1 MWNNYKM
8 LSVTCSIK
16 QRWNLAQCSALGYR
30 QHRAKQIAHCQNKLE
45 KLTILLVLRMMG
57 WPKNTS
63 IPLRNEGY
71 PQVWGR
77 HFFLSPFGS
86 SPAKIKTFWC
96 SFRLESLLKT
106 HYLQIGLHS
115 VNMRT
120 CTLQYHIKSKV
131 PICSLHVNPIQ
142 NISITYIRWMLHY
155 LYVTL
160 EWINSMTG

>member
-1 MWNNYKM
+1 M
-8 LSVTCSIK
+8 LSATCSIK
-16 QRWNLAQCSALGYR
+16 QSWNSTQCSALGYR
-30 QHRAKQIAHCQNKLE
+30 SYTAKQIVQCQSKLE
-45 KLTILLVLRMMG
+45 KLTIQLVLWMMC
-57 WPKNTS
+57 WPKKYANSPQKWGLPPSLRIFSKS
-63 IPLRNEGY
+63 I
-71 PQVWGR
+71 WT
-77 HFFLSPFGS
+77 FS
-86 SPAKIKTFWC
+86 SKKSKC
-96 SFRLESLLKT
+96 SDLESLLRT